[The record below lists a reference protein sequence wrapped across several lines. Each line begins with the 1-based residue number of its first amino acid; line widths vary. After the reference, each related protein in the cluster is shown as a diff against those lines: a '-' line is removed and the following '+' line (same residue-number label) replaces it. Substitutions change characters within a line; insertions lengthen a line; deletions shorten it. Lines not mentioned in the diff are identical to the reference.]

1 MVRIQD
7 VFSLFCYNNINKNK
21 SQVIIIFSISGDSHG
36 KMMVGTLEK
45 FPAGIKINIDY
56 INKELEK
63 RQMGYGRGKRMSI
76 EKDSVDIISGLWKG
90 VTTGAPISFVIKN
103 LADNTEKEER
113 SIPRPGH
120 GDYSAFKKY
129 KLDNLN
135 IYAERNSAR
144 WTSVITALGSISKQ
158 FLNHLNID
166 TVSYVY
172 SLGRILDEN
181 NYDFD
186 FVKENKNIH
195 TGSPNEEYSKLFKKE
210 IDNFL
215 KNSLGGK
222 IRVIAKNIKPGI
234 GDYSNLFDR
243 IDSKIGKYF
252 FAIPSVKGVV
262 IGAEN
267 FHLPGTHYNDEF
279 YFENNEISRKS
290 NSAGGIEAG
299 FTNGENIVVNVYAK
313 PIPTVLEPMDSVDLK
328 NNNNAKTKYIR
339 SDTTAVPALSVILK
353 NVMNLML
360 FEAIIEKFST
370 GKYEDIVKRYQE
382 F

>member
-1 MVRIQD
+1 M
-7 VFSLFCYNNINKNK
+7 
-21 SQVIIIFSISGDSHG
+21 IIIFSISGDSHG
-36 KMMVGTLEK
+36 KMMIGTLEK
-45 FPAGIKINIDY
+45 FPSGIKLDIEA
-56 INKELEK
+56 INKELQK
-63 RQMGYGRGKRMSI
+63 RQAGYGRGKRMFI
-76 EKDSVDIISGLWKG
+76 EKDSVEIVSGLWKG

-103 LADNTEKEER
+103 LAGNTEKEER

-129 KLDNLN
+129 KLDDLN

-144 WTSVITALGSISKQ
+144 WTSVMTVLGSISRQ
-158 FLNHLNID
+158 FLNHLKID

-172 SLGRILDEN
+172 SLGRVLDEN

-186 FVKENKNIH
+186 FVKENKDIQ
-195 TGSPNEEYSKLFKKE
+195 TGSPNKEYSELFKKE
-210 IDNFL
+210 IDNFS

-252 FAIPSVKGVV
+252 FTIPSVKGVV
-262 IGAEN
+262 IGSEN
-267 FHLPGTHYNDEF
+267 FHLPGTNYNDEF
-279 YFENNEISRKS
+279 FIENDEISRKS

-299 FTNGENIVVNVYAK
+299 FTNGENILINVYAK

-328 NNNNAKTKYIR
+328 KKNNAKTKYIR
-339 SDTTAVPALSVILK
+339 SDITAVPALSIILE

-360 FEAIIEKFST
+360 FEAIIENFGT
-370 GKYEDIVKRYQE
+370 GNYKDIVKRYQE